1 MLGPDPLLARLRQG
15 DEAAFSEL
23 VARHHG
29 QLRRLAVSV
38 LRDEAAA
45 DEVVQDAWTAAIEGL
60 DSFEGRSSLS
70 TWLYRI
76 VLNRA
81 RTRRARDA
89 RSVPLSSLN
98 GDTDADGDGPAVD
111 PTNFLPNGHWRESP
125 GRSPASV
132 LGITSNEDPEQSLL
146 RGELGQTL
154 MRALEKLPESWR
166 SVVAMRDVDGLSSE
180 EVCNALEISESNQRV
195 LLHRGRS
202 RLRLLL
208 EEEMTKGRGQ

>member
-1 MLGPDPLLARLRQG
+1 MPTPDPLLARLRQG
-15 DEAAFSEL
+15 DEAAFAEL

-29 QLRRLAVSV
+29 QLKRLALSV

-60 DSFEGRSSLS
+60 GSFEGRSSLS

-81 RTRRARDA
+81 RTRRAREA
-89 RSVPLSSLN
+89 RSTPLSAL
-98 GDTDADGDGPAVD
+98 GDADDEGAGPAVD
-111 PTNFLPNGHWRESP
+111 PSNFLPDGHWQKSP
-125 GRSPASV
+125 ARSPAAI
-132 LGITSNEDPEQSLL
+132 LGSAPGEDPEQSLL
-146 RGELGQTL
+146 RGELGRAL
-154 MRALEKLPESWR
+154 LAALEKLPSSWR
-166 SVVAMRDVDGLSSE
+166 EVVTMRDVDGLSSE

-202 RLRLLL
+202 RLRALV
-208 EEEMTKGRGQ
+208 EESLGKGLAT